1 MISQEMITS
10 DAQKEFATT
19 DYESEKILLANQAMQ
34 IGVEWMQI
42 QLKFEAPNMTKH
54 EKRRARRAQRNA
66 LATHIRESLQQSD
79 NLHAVGFLIPAFIL
93 LVIIE
98 TVISWVVWQLLN
110 KYFS

>member
-1 MISQEMITS
+1 MITQEMITS

-34 IGVEWMQI
+34 IGVEWMQN
-42 QLKFEAPNMTKH
+42 QVKSEDPNMTKH

-66 LATHIRESLQQSD
+66 LVAHIREGLQQSD
-79 NLHAVGFLIPAFIL
+79 NPHAVGFLIPAFIL
-93 LVIIE
+93 VIILE